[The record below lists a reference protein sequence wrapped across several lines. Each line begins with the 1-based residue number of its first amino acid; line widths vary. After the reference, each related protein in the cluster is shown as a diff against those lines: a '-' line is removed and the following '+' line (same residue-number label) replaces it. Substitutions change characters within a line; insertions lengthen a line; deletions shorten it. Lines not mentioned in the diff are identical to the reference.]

1 MKCEDALLLMDL
13 VIDGEAGPEDEQ
25 LLRFHINGCPSCRK
39 AMLISQSIS
48 QAVDGLEEPQPP
60 DDLLQAVTARL
71 ASGNY
76 DRSPIRPKRFLPGPW
91 KAAAVLPFAAAAI
104 LLFHGGSS
112 EDPGV
117 LADGQPA
124 LEETVNYTPAP
135 VMAYSRPSSVTSF

>member
-1 MKCEDALLLMDL
+1 MKCEDALVLIDL

-48 QAVDGLEEPQPP
+48 QAVDGLEEPEPT
-60 DDLLQAVTARL
+60 DDLLQSVAARL

-76 DRSPIRPKRFLPGPW
+76 DRSPIRPRRFLPGPW

-104 LLFHGGSS
+104 LLFHGGSR
-112 EDPGV
+112 EDAGV
-117 LADGQPA
+117 LAEGQPA

>member
-1 MKCEDALLLMDL
+1 MKCEDALVLIDL

-48 QAVDGLEEPQPP
+48 QAVDALEEPEPP
-60 DDLLQAVTARL
+60 DDLLQSVAARL

-76 DRSPIRPKRFLPGPW
+76 DRSPIRPRRFLPGPW

-104 LLFHGGSS
+104 LLIHGGSG
-112 EDPGV
+112 EDAVV
-117 LADGQPA
+117 LAEGQPT